1 MNIDKKSITEIK
13 QLADSGE
20 IDLNSLS
27 HDDLQAVFD
36 EEMRVQLE
44 SKTYDMTFLNKVAEA
59 LGKTDPPE
67 FSEFWQRDYTADDFG
82 RLAENRSFTDT
93 APNTDAAGRK
103 NGLRRIKRTAAVA
116 ACIILAV
123 MMLVLTAYAMMPSFN
138 DMIRRVLGMPIGSS
152 VDDSGIT
159 FINAGK
165 TKQYSSLDELIE
177 AENLRDYNIMIPK
190 NLPDELKISSIY
202 YIASTDGAEFDIC
215 FIDESVSMYLKIGKP
230 IEPTSSAERL
240 TINGFVVYIDEF
252 NEQCSSMMSYNNNS
266 YYITSPNRDTIIT
279 IFEHMSKGEH

>member
-1 MNIDKKSITEIK
+1 MNIDKKTITEIK

-27 HDDLQAVFD
+27 NDDLQAVFD
-36 EEMRVQLE
+36 EEMKAQLE

-59 LGKTDPPE
+59 LGKKDAPE
-67 FSEFWQRDYTADDFG
+67 FSEFWQRCYTADDIR
-82 RLAENRSFTDT
+82 RLAENRSFTGM

-103 NGLRRIKRTAAVA
+103 NGLRRIKRTVTVA

-123 MMLVLTAYAMMPSFN
+123 MMLALTAYATVPSFN
-138 DMIRRVLGMPIGSS
+138 DMIRRVLGMPVGSS
-152 VDDSGIT
+152 VDDGGIT
-159 FINAGK
+159 FINDGK
-165 TKQYSSLDELIE
+165 TNQYSSLDELID

-215 FIDESVSMYLKIGKP
+215 FIDESVSMHLKIGEP
-230 IEPTSSAERL
+230 IEPTSSVEQL

-252 NEQCSSMMSYNNNS
+252 NEQYASMMTYDNNS
-266 YYITSPNRDTIIT
+266 Y
-279 IFEHMSKGEH
+279 